1 LSIARSFTP
10 SVAEAPLPATDD
22 WPYPYNR
29 DRSIP
34 RTYLTVSAILLAIS
48 LFMVRSSFAYR
59 EKRTWTPFLLGAGFM
74 LLETQLVSRLTLY
87 FGSVWIVNGIAIS
100 ALLCTLVLANIYIE
114 RRGKKLNHALCYS
127 LPLLSLVAN
136 YFTPW
141 ETFPFSPWTIGLLL
155 SGAYAVSV
163 FLAGLIFSSTLQ
175 MATDKSKTLGANVI
189 GAVAGGLLQ
198 NVSFLF
204 GLKSLLLMAAACYA
218 GSALFSGLLKTRGL
232 AASEGTG
239 QRA

>member
-1 LSIARSFTP
+1 
-10 SVAEAPLPATDD
+10 
-22 WPYPYNR
+22 
-29 DRSIP
+29 
-34 RTYLTVSAILLAIS
+34 
-48 LFMVRSSFAYR
+48 
-59 EKRTWTPFLLGAGFM
+59 
-74 LLETQLVSRLTLY
+74 
-87 FGSVWIVNGIAIS
+87 
-100 ALLCTLVLANIYIE
+100 
-114 RRGKKLNHALCYS
+114 
-127 LPLLSLVAN
+127 
-136 YFTPW
+136 
-141 ETFPFSPWTIGLLL
+141 
-155 SGAYAVSV
+155 V